1 MKRFSQRQLGHRGQ
15 RGASIME
22 MVTVVAVMMV
32 LSAIAIMS
40 TAQPSKNSTANSAA
54 DTVVDTLRQARQTA
68 VGRRRNVL
76 VAFTGTNTIT
86 TTVQT
91 LPGEPPVT
99 PTVVQLNSGAV
110 GGLTYYLYPGLPNT
124 PMAALGFGN
133 NNALDFESVNGG
145 AVGNS
150 VMYTSSGSLV
160 GSGAAA
166 AANYYALGNNN
177 PVNATIYIAVPGSPI
192 TARAITV
199 LGSTGQVRPYYW
211 NGTSW
216 QE

>member
-1 MKRFSQRQLGHRGQ
+1 MKRSSQERQ
-15 RGASIME
+15 RGASIVE
-22 MVTVVAVMMV
+22 MVIVVAMMMV

-40 TAQPSKNSTANSAA
+40 TTNTSQNSTASAA
-54 DTVVDTLRQARQTA
+54 TDLLVGTLRQARETA
-68 VGRRRNVL
+68 IGKRRNVL

-91 LPGEPPVT
+91 LPGEAPIA
-99 PTVVQLNSGAV
+99 PTVVQLNSGAA
-110 GGLTYYLYPGLPNT
+110 GGLSFYLYPGLPNT

-133 NNALDFESVNGG
+133 NSATDFEPVNGG

-177 PVNATIYIAVPGSPI
+177 PVNATIYIAIAGKPV

-199 LGSTGQVRPYYW
+199 LGATGQVRPYYW